1 MDPIKS
7 ALNLLR
13 RLPPEDIESNFQS
26 LTLLREDIA
35 DELIQQLDFPLKVGY
50 DSIEKKAFIRSDF
63 NSYGDSYRY
72 SIMNEFINIRSPWSN
87 RYFPPCEDAIYP
99 STNTRKLEEIAN
111 FLFNKYREMYKYLV
125 LYYM

>member
-13 RLPPEDIESNFQS
+13 RLPPEDIENNYQS
-26 LTLLREDIA
+26 ITLLREDIT

-72 SIMNEFINIRSPWSN
+72 YTTNGLLICRSPWSN
-87 RYFPPCEDAIYP
+87 RYFPHCEDGLYP
-99 STNTRKLEEIAN
+99 SPNLRKLEETAN
-111 FLFNKYREMYKYLV
+111 FLFDKYRE
-125 LYYM
+125 LYITYTFTNV